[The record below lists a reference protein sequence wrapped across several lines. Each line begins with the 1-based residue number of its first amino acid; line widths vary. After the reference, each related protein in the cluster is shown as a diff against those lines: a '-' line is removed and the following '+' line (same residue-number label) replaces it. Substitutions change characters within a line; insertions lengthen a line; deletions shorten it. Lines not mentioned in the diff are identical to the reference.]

1 MYKLCASYL
10 QFTHNF
16 AVFFQLEEQEM
27 GNYPETSSSLC
38 SHQSFVLI
46 FGSTD

>member
-16 AVFFQLEEQEM
+16 AMFFQLEEQDM
-27 GNYPETSSSLC
+27 GKYPETSSILC

-46 FGSTD
+46 FWSTD